1 MFDATKRVF
10 MKFLR
15 FHKGF
20 FAVMLV
26 LFVIEVLIAL
36 YVRDQFIRPF
46 MGDVIVVWFVY
57 YFIRSFIIIKPIYI
71 AIFTLL
77 FSFAVEM
84 GQYFKLIEILGLQEY
99 KWARIVIGTSFSW
112 WDMLCYLVGFLL
124 LFVFDK
130 HLRKNH

>member
-1 MFDATKRVF
+1 

-15 FHKGF
+15 FNRNY
-20 FAVMLV
+20 FALTVI
-26 LFVIEVLIAL
+26 LFVIEVCIAL
-36 YVRDQFIRPF
+36 FVNDTFVRPF
-46 MGDVIVVWFVY
+46 LGDVIVVWFVY
-57 YFIRSFIIIKPIYI
+57 YFIRSFIAIKPIYI
-71 AIFTLL
+71 AVFTLL

-112 WDMLCYLVGFLL
+112 WDMLCYVVGFLL

>member
-15 FHKGF
+15 FQKGF

-77 FSFAVEM
+77 FLLQLKWDS
-84 GQYFKLIEILGLQEY
+84 IL
-99 KWARIVIGTSFSW
+99 
-112 WDMLCYLVGFLL
+112 
-124 LFVFDK
+124 
-130 HLRKNH
+130 N

>member
-1 MFDATKRVF
+1 

-15 FHKGF
+15 FNRNY
-20 FAVMLV
+20 FALTII
-26 LFVIEVLIAL
+26 LFVIEICIAIF
-36 YVRDQFIRPF
+36 VNDAFVRPF
-46 MGDVIVVWFVY
+46 LGDVIVVWFVY
-57 YFIRSFIIIKPIYI
+57 YFLRSFIAIKPIYI
-71 AIFTLL
+71 AVFTLF
-77 FSFAVEM
+77 FSFAVEI

-112 WDMLCYLVGFLL
+112 WDLICYVVGFLL